1 MASEIKT
8 KPTDV
13 DPRDFIAAL
22 PTPRRR
28 DEGATLLELFEA
40 VTGEPAV
47 MWGPSMVG
55 FGETDYTNTM
65 GTNSWFKVGFSPR
78 KAKLTFYGLQG
89 YTHQPEAL
97 ERLGK
102 HTLGAGCVYANSLK
116 DLDLDVLRELVAL
129 GWAAQAEGDGAAS

>member
-13 DPRDFIAAL
+13 DPREFIVAL
-22 PTPRRR
+22 PTARRR
-28 DEGATLLELFEA
+28 DEGAQLLELFEA
-40 VTGEPAV
+40 ITGERAV

-55 FGETDYTNTM
+55 FGEADYTNTM
-65 GTNSWFKVGFSPR
+65 GTNTWFKVGFSPR

-89 YTHQPEAL
+89 YSHQPEAL

-116 DLDLDVLRELVAL
+116 DLDLDVLRELVRL
-129 GWAAQAEGDGAAS
+129 GWQAQTQANGETS

>member
-13 DPRDFIAAL
+13 DPREYVASL

-28 DEGATLLELFEA
+28 DEGAALIELFEE

-47 MWGPSMVG
+47 MWGESMVG
-55 FGETDYTNTM
+55 FGQFDYTNTL
-65 GTNSWFKVGFSPR
+65 GTNPWFKVGFSPR

-89 YTHQPEAL
+89 YDHQPEAL

-102 HTLGAGCVYANSLK
+102 HTTSVACVYANSLK
-116 DLDLDVLRELVAL
+116 DLDLEVLRELIKL
-129 GWAAQAEGDGAAS
+129 GWDGQRNY

>member
-13 DPRDFIAAL
+13 DPREFIAEL
-22 PTPRRR
+22 PTARRR
-28 DEGATLLELFEA
+28 EEGSQLLELFEA
-40 VTGEPAV
+40 VTGQRAV
-47 MWGPSMVG
+47 MWGPSMIG
-55 FGETDYTNTM
+55 FGEADYTNTM

-102 HTLGAGCVYANSLK
+102 HTLGVGCVYANSVK
-116 DLDLDVLRELVAL
+116 DLDLDVLRELVEL
-129 GWAAQAEGDGAAS
+129 GWRAQADGAPS